1 MVDYMAGEF
10 EWGDEKNATNLKKHG
25 ISFEEAI
32 AIFDGPVLTNVDDRF
47 DYGEIREISIGF
59 LGDTVVL
66 SVTHTERDQRKRL
79 ISARKASRAERRMFY
94 DYLERTLG
102 RN

>member
-1 MVDYMAGEF
+1 MADQF
-10 EWGDEKNATNLKKHG
+10 EWGDEKNATNLEKHG
-25 ISFEEAI
+25 ISFEEAVG
-32 AIFDGPVLTNVDDRF
+32 IFDGPVLTNTDDRF
-47 DYGEIREISIGF
+47 DYGEVREISIGF

-66 SVTHTERDQRKRL
+66 SVTHTERGKRKRL

-102 RN
+102 GD